1 MFFFFPPPPSTAG
14 TALRQRAKR
23 AQTPN
28 GVHAVLGDSPV
39 NKKGKKQICTPR
51 YFFIFIIDVLVYKIL
66 HVYSAPQVNYFIQI
80 ALLLKSNQ
88 ATFEEIQMQ
97 LREVGANEAHLPDG
111 CIYTVLI

>member
-1 MFFFFPPPPSTAG
+1 MEFTLFLVIAP
-14 TALRQRAKR
+14 LIRRE
-23 AQTPN
+23 
-28 GVHAVLGDSPV
+28 
-39 NKKGKKQICTPR
+39 KKQICTPR

-111 CIYTVLI
+111 CMYTVLI